1 SKYDFPPY
9 EDYEDF
15 DQLENGIGMCRLFK
29 NRVEEEIKN
38 IRYNKVLKDEVTFV
52 TGVAAYELMVE
63 LAEKI
68 MSRINV
74 KINVL
79 RIINNYFGDKI
90 TVSGLITGKDIID
103 QLKGK
108 NYKNLILPRNMIN
121 DNHVMLD
128 DMVIEDLERELNT
141 KVEIYDAEDDTLLSL
156 IVK

>member
-1 SKYDFPPY
+1 MVVIVPKITSSPP
-9 EDYEDF
+9 
-15 DQLENGIGMCRLFK
+15 
-29 NRVEEEIKN
+29 
-38 IRYNKVLKDEVTFV
+38 RYNKVLKDEVTFV

-90 TVSGLITGKDIID
+90 TVSGLITGKDSID